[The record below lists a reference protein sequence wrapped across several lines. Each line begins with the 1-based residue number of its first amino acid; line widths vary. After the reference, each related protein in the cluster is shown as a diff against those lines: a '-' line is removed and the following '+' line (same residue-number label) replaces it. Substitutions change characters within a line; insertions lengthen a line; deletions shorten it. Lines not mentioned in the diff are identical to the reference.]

1 MASDNLSVPVH
12 LVSMG
17 RRLHSFTGL
26 KRKQGRLLVC
36 ALLALL
42 HLGVA
47 LRENDACLGTAT
59 FFETRLQTVKTGTGE

>member
-1 MASDNLSVPVH
+1 MASYNLSVPVH

-17 RRLHSFTGL
+17 RRLYSFTGL
-26 KRKQGRLLVC
+26 KRKKGRLLVC

-59 FFETRLQTVKTGTGE
+59 FFETRLQTVKAGTGE